1 MEKRF
6 ETFTTTIAKISR
18 NIRKIK
24 SEEVSLIDNELKGP
38 HVSCLYYLF
47 NQGPLTAKEL
57 CNVCD
62 EDKAAVSRAV
72 EYLEDNNYI
81 ECDSKLEKR
90 YKSLLKLTEKGKIIA
105 KRVYNKVNEVLNFT
119 SLGLTEEKRQ
129 LFYENLI
136 LISNN
141 LQKYTDNFGV

>member
-1 MEKRF
+1 MDKRF
-6 ETFTTTIAKISR
+6 EIFTTTIAKISR

-47 NQGPLTAKEL
+47 SQGPLTAKEL
-57 CNVCD
+57 CTVCD

-81 ECDSKLEKR
+81 ECNSKLEKR
-90 YKSLLKLTEKGKIIA
+90 YKSLLKLTDKGKKIA
-105 KRVYNKVNEVLNFT
+105 QKVYNKVNEFLNLA
-119 SLGLTEEKRQ
+119 SLGLTEEKRK

-136 LISNN
+136 LISDN
-141 LQKYTDNFGV
+141 LQKHTENYGE